1 MIDVERWAI
10 KNGDHNVLIGNKEG
24 RTLWKR
30 KPTKAIET
38 IEWRASLHRIN
49 LDLVPVKVRITEVE
63 Q

>member
-1 MIDVERWAI
+1 MIDIERWAI
-10 KNGDHNVLIGNKEG
+10 KNGDRNGLIGNKEG

-30 KPTKAIET
+30 KPTQAIKT
-38 IEWRASLHRIN
+38 IEWRAGLHRVK

>member
-10 KNGDHNVLIGNKEG
+10 KNGDHNVLIGNEVG

-30 KPTKAIET
+30 KPTRAIET
-38 IEWRASLHRIN
+38 IEWRAKLHRVKLN
-49 LDLVPVKVRITEVE
+49 LVPIKVRITEIK